1 MHDQEEALKHK
12 SRKMIHNYISSN
24 PGVSFGAIQKV
35 FNMNRSTL
43 KYHLKYLEKS
53 QKLVSKREGRH
64 RIYFCIFASKPNF
77 EPTLTS
83 KVNVLT
89 EAQQHILNL
98 IRNKPGITNDGLIT
112 ITNFNQKNLKYN
124 IDRLIDQH
132 LIWRV
137 QNGGD
142 IGYEYITEEKLR
154 YAMYNRLL
162 MKLISNEIDEET
174 FLKIKKKLEQIDAED
189 IKI

>member
-1 MHDQEEALKHK
+1 MHDQEEVLEHK

-24 PGVSFGAIQKV
+24 PGVSFGTIQKV

-53 QKLVSKREGRH
+53 KKLVSKRDGRH
-64 RIYFCIFASKPNF
+64 RIYFCVYASKPNF
-77 EPTLTS
+77 EPALTS
-83 KVNVLT
+83 KINVLT

-98 IRNKPGITNDGLIT
+98 IRNKPGITDNGLIT
-112 ITNFNQKNLKYN
+112 ITNLNQKTLGYNLE
-124 IDRLIDQH
+124 RLIEQR
-132 LIWRV
+132 LIWRI

-174 FLKIKKKLEQIDAED
+174 FLKIKKKLETLD
-189 IKI
+189 IENVKI